1 MSTPGTLEFGGL
13 VFDGTAASGPTGWFL
28 GDLTGWYDAPSSK
41 SGPDSRPQAHG
52 SFGVAVNYR
61 GSRVVSVEGSY
72 AGGSM
77 ADAEVAR
84 QQLAALQADG
94 SPATFKYTEPSLGSR
109 TLNGA
114 VLVNGPTIPARLF
127 SPFFTFAFD
136 VLAPDPKKYGDE
148 VTNSTGLPVP
158 GTGITYP
165 ITYPLAY
172 GTPGA
177 DGRVT
182 IRNTGTTESYPT
194 FEVSGALV
202 GGFSLVEV
210 GTGRQIRFVRDI
222 PDGSKVVINSRTG
235 RAYIDVPANDV
246 SAFLTVT
253 DWWAV
258 PAGGSS
264 VVQFSALGSSSG
276 TPTLLARLA
285 PAFW

>member
-1 MSTPGTLEFGGL
+1 MATTVTIGALTLPNRPDPSGG
-13 VFDGTAASGPTGWFL
+13 FWFEKL
-28 GDLTGWYDAPSSK
+28 IDWYKSPEAKSK
-41 SGPDSRPQAHG
+41 LDERPQAHG
-52 SFGVAVNYR
+52 SFRPVFDWRGVATP
-61 GSRVVSVEGSY
+61 SVEGHFAGASY
-72 AGGSM
+72 AEAVAAIDALNSLAGGQLTTM
-77 ADAEVAR
+77 TVADDLRSTSR
-84 QQLAALQADG
+84 QVSIRNIDI
-94 SPATFKYTEPSLGSR
+94 PDN
-109 TLNGA
+109 NGQP
-114 VLVNGPTIPARLF
+114 LID
-127 SPFFTFAFD
+127 FAID
-136 VLAPDPKKYGDE
+136 MVAPDPRRYGTE
-148 VTNSTGLPVP
+148 VATPTGLPVP
-158 GTGITYP
+158 GTGIAYP
-165 ITYPLAY
+165 ITFPLAY

-177 DGRVT
+177 DGRVSMQ
-182 IRNTGTTESYPT
+182 NPGTAESYPT

-246 SAFLTVT
+246 SSFLTVT
-253 DWWAV
+253 DWWSV